1 MEIYQHKVE
10 INGEA
15 YLTFQRGKH
24 RKPSVTPAQDL
35 YVVYKFSAD
44 RGFIDDDVLG
54 PDMSRKRVAA
64 APASGGG
71 GNAWFDMAA

>member
-64 APASGGG
+64 APASGGPG
-71 GNAWFDMAA
+71 RYAGRPD